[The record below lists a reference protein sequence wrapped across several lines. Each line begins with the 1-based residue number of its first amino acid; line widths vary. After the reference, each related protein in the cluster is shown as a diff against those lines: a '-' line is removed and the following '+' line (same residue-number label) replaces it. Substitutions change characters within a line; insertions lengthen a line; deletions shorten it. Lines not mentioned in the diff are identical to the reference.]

1 MKKFLIGL
9 ILLLCAQNAFA
20 LDVVYPKKNAIVINA
35 KSTFFV
41 GSANPK
47 KTLTVNGTA
56 VNVHP
61 SGGFAYKIPLNTGK
75 NTFTLISGD
84 EKLIYDITRPASATP
99 TPARLT
105 SEPKEYDT
113 LKYVSVIKD
122 NSPLR
127 STPVDG
133 GINRIAHLQK
143 GMPLV
148 IDGESNGFY
157 SVILGSNKT
166 GWIAKNQVKPE
177 TSGTSL
183 ATLNGSD
190 CFDTNEFKICVFHL
204 DAMTPF
210 ELAEGNPFSI
220 KIFNVEN
227 NPENTYVKNIQTSK
241 LYGYSGRFSGTDLI
255 VKLRKKPLTDKSKPL
270 KGIKIAVDA
279 GHGGE
284 ESGASGCF
292 GDLEKNV
299 MLSFAKQLE
308 AELKHRGAQVFMTRT
323 DDSYVDLQKR
333 VDMANEEN
341 SLVFIS
347 LHGNAL
353 SDEGNPEVTDGT
365 EIYYY
370 YNQAKPL
377 AESIL
382 REICIKTG
390 MKNRKT
396 HQASFAVVRNTNAL
410 SILIETG
417 YMINPSDNAKLIK
430 KDFQKQTASAI
441 ADGLEFFF
449 KNY

>member
-1 MKKFLIGL
+1 MQKFLCGL
-9 ILLLCAQNAFA
+9 IVLLCAQNAFA
-20 LDVVYPKKNAIVINA
+20 LDVVYPKKNAVVINA
-35 KSTFFV
+35 KSTFFI
-41 GSANPK
+41 GSSDPK
-47 KTLTVNGTA
+47 KTLTINGTT
-56 VNVHP
+56 VNIHP
-61 SGGFAYKIPLNTGK
+61 SGGFAYKIQLNTGK
-75 NTFTLISGD
+75 NTFTLVSGN
-84 EKLIYDITRPASATP
+84 EKLIYDITRPVSAPPKTEELYS
-99 TPARLT
+99 A
-105 SEPKEYDT
+105 PKEYEN
-113 LKYVSVIKD
+113 LKYVSVIKE

-148 IDGESNGFY
+148 IDGENSGFY

-166 GWIAKNQVKPE
+166 GWIAKNNVKTE
-177 TSGTSL
+177 DSGISL
-183 ATLNGSD
+183 AEMNGVD
-190 CFDTNEFKICVFHL
+190 CFDTDEYKICVFHL
-204 DAMTPF
+204 NTMTPF
-210 ELAEGNPFSI
+210 ELVEGNPFSI

-227 NPENTYVKNIQTSK
+227 NPENTYVMQVPIPK
-241 LYGYSGRFSGTDLI
+241 LYGYNGRFSGTDFI
-255 VKLRKKPLTDKSKPL
+255 VKLRTKPLTDKSKPL
-270 KGIKIAVDA
+270 KGLKITVDA
-279 GHGGE
+279 GHGGQ

-353 SDEGNPEVTDGT
+353 PDEANPAVTDGT

-382 REICIKTG
+382 REICLKTG

-417 YMINPSDNAKLIK
+417 YLINPSDNAKLIK
-430 KDFQKQTASAI
+430 QDFQKQMSSAI
-441 ADGLEFFF
+441 ANGLETFF
-449 KNY
+449 KSF